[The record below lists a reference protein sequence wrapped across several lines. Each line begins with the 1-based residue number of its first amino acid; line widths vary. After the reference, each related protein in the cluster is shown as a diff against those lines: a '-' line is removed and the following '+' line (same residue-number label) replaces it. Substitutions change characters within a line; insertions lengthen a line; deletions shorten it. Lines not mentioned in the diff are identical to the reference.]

1 MCGGRSPC
9 TEGLGPWFGW
19 FSNRLPGYDHATL
32 AAAMEDSEY
41 TLQALLY
48 TLALHRWLRFR
59 LDDAY
64 DYEQHVG
71 GIRYLFCRGLDAGNA
86 ALPGVHAWQP
96 PRALIEG
103 LDALFGHAAVEAE
116 ATA

>member
-1 MCGGRSPC
+1 M
-9 TEGLGPWFGW
+9 LDYK
-19 FSNRLPGYDHATL
+19 SNRLPAYDHATL
-32 AAAMEDSEY
+32 AVAMEDSEY

-59 LDDAY
+59 LGRAY
-64 DYEQHVG
+64 EYDTRIG
-71 GIRYLFCRGLDAGNA
+71 GIRYLFCRGLDATDP
-86 ALPGVHAWQP
+86 ALPGVHYWQP

-103 LDALFGHAAVEAE
+103 LDALFGHATPVAEAE